1 MGLLQ
6 RLAKREISYPAV
18 EETGFGNALQGW
30 AKVNHDRLNERQQ
43 QALLTMLLRPGIVPI
58 SAPFGCGKTELVA
71 TAVTAY
77 VLAHPDRRVVVFAET
92 NEAVDTDMVRTVNVY
107 DGWKADDL
115 LRIGDNNVIVH
126 KYPRYSYTA
135 KMKAYKERW
144 TEDHPNHTK
153 SDLSKA
159 LKEKRERLMKTAKI
173 IFSTSSSLGILD
185 LRNVDFHL
193 CINDEAGQSPD
204 ASAIMGLRKK
214 TVTLVLI
221 GDQRQ
226 LPPYRCDP
234 KTQQNEAYFEGFYPF
249 KIATGKAFREP
260 GWLKGMSMA
269 PNVAIGDQR
278 VLLANLNN
286 AKEENETNVAEAQWI
301 GDTLRSIADRKK
313 QTCPGAKK
321 WSVFVITP
329 YRAQLKLLTGRSKG
343 SINGW
348 WRELCVEYLTDE
360 ELEIRCLTADSCQ
373 GKEANISLI
382 SLVRTERVGFLNVP
396 NRVLMMLSRASDY
409 LMIAAH
415 RSTFASDYLWGTL
428 FKRMKLCEALMYDD
442 ARTAS
447 A

>member
-1 MGLLQ
+1 MRVLQ
-6 RLAKREISYPAV
+6 
-18 EETGFGNALQGW
+18 
-30 AKVNHDRLNERQQ
+30 
-43 QALLTMLLRPGIVPI
+43 
-58 SAPFGCGKTELVA
+58 
-71 TAVTAY
+71 
-77 VLAHPDRRVVVFAET
+77 
-92 NEAVDTDMVRTVNVY
+92 
-107 DGWKADDL
+107 
-115 LRIGDNNVIVH
+115 
-126 KYPRYSYTA
+126 
-135 KMKAYKERW
+135 
-144 TEDHPNHTK
+144 
-153 SDLSKA
+153 
-159 LKEKRERLMKTAKI
+159 
-173 IFSTSSSLGILD
+173 
-185 LRNVDFHL
+185 
-193 CINDEAGQSPD
+193 
-204 ASAIMGLRKK
+204 
-214 TVTLVLI
+214 
-221 GDQRQ
+221 
-226 LPPYRCDP
+226 
-234 KTQQNEAYFEGFYPF
+234 GFYPF

-286 AKEENETNVAEAQWI
+286 AKEENETNAAEAQWI
-301 GDTLRSIADRKK
+301 GDTLRFIADRKK

-373 GKEANISLI
+373 GKEANISLT

-396 NRVLMMLSRASDY
+396 NRILMMLSRASDY

-415 RSTFASDYLWGTL
+415 RSTFASDYHWGTL